1 MPLGTLVLAPAREM
15 YRESQTG
22 LDRGISQERPLAVAD
37 TRSPHLVQG
46 PPLGRCRGWW
56 GNLLSV
62 AIQGIRLAQA
72 LPVCPEVSVR
82 REDRSVEARKGRR
95 GPTLFFGDPS
105 ASHVAALSCWG
116 AG

>member
-22 LDRGISQERPLAVAD
+22 LARRISQERPLAVAD
-37 TRSPHLVQG
+37 TGSPRLVQG

-56 GNLLSV
+56 SNLLSAAV
-62 AIQGIRLAQA
+62 QGIRLAQA
-72 LPVCPEVSVR
+72 LLFCPEVSVR
-82 REDRSVEARKGRR
+82 REDWSVEARKGLR

-105 ASHVAALSCWG
+105 ASHLAAPSCWG